1 MTVKQGIEYIN
12 KIDSEIKNLQC
23 LLKMNEEDMAS
34 LELQYGINSRIANT
48 VNVAVNSMMAYK
60 NLLKEKIDN
69 TEIN

>member
-1 MTVKQGIEYIN
+1 MTVKDGMEYIK

-23 LLKMNEEDMAS
+23 LLKMSEEDMVT
-34 LELQYGINSRIANT
+34 LEEQYGINSRIANT